1 MSAAEID
8 IKKPEADI
16 DVGAQGIA
24 DAYAKALIEAT
35 EKAGRSEA
43 VVGELDSWID
53 DVLAKNPKLDR
64 LFASPVVDAEEKF
77 KMVDRALPKAEPL
90 FVKFLKV
97 LASHERLEIIR
108 PIRDEAHRILDKLR
122 GRIEATV
129 VSAVPM
135 DSKQSAALQ
144 ARLKT
149 LLGGDVVLVEEVD
162 PSLIGGLIVRVGDRV
177 LDGSLSNSLAR
188 LKEQLINRS
197 VHEIQRRR
205 DSFSSPTGN

>member
-1 MSAAEID
+1 MAAAEIKV
-8 IKKPEADI
+8 KKPDSEI

-35 EKAGRSEA
+35 ESAGRSEA

-64 LFASPVVDAEEKF
+64 LFSSPVVDAEEKF
-77 KMVDRALPKAEPL
+77 KLIDRALPKAEPL

-108 PIRDEAHRILDKLR
+108 PIRDQAHRILDKLR
-122 GRIEATV
+122 GRIEANV

-135 DSKQSAALQ
+135 DPKQSSALK
-144 ARLKT
+144 ARLQT
-149 LLGGDVVLVEEVD
+149 LLGGNVVLVEEVD
-162 PSLIGGLIVRVGDRV
+162 PSLIGGIIVRVGDHV